1 MCMRM
6 FFFGR
11 IMKKILR
18 YFTKGEWAL
27 WLTSLTLIIISFIFS
42 PTKDYLS
49 FISSLIGVTSLIF
62 AAKGNPISQMMMIIF
77 SIMYGI
83 ISFGFAYYGEVITY
97 VLMTGPMAVY
107 ALISWLKNPYKGN
120 RTEVKVNRLSPGE
133 VILMFV
139 GAAAVT
145 LVFYFILRAFGTENL
160 LISTL
165 SVTTSFLA
173 VYMTARRSPY
183 FALAYAANDVVLIIL
198 WTLASIKNPEYIS
211 TIACF
216 AVFLANDIY
225 GFISWRRME
234 KRQAE

>member
-1 MCMRM
+1 ML
-6 FFFGR
+6 FFGR

-27 WLTSLTLIIISFIFS
+27 WLTSLTLIIISFVFS

-62 AAKGNPISQMMMIIF
+62 AAKGNPISQVLMIIF

-139 GAAAVT
+139 GAAVVT